1 MSLGIE
7 NVTSTWTGTQ
17 STSDGKSSD
26 TITVSTSGTNRVCV
40 LMIYSENNSGS
51 PPTVSTPPTSAHVT
65 WTRAIAAQPVQSGY
79 YGGGDK
85 VNMEVWVG
93 EAATQLSGEVIS
105 VSWSGTTDGA
115 GIIFMAISGAS
126 SVAPFLDPNVA
137 NPQSGNATSL
147 TLSTTNNDN
156 VLFQW
161 AIVGQSGANYAGSLA
176 AGFTQQIN
184 FDDHHPS
191 VWDIAVL
198 VGTDIV
204 TTPVTSDAI
213 ALSGTTYTPAYMV
226 FAITGDAAAPSGTW
240 ASTEAA
246 DTFAATAQLG
256 PRGTWASVEATDIM
270 DFVSKISGTWASTDT
285 PDVWTTPPFGAWHST
300 EPIDIFAAT
309 GLGPAPSTW
318 DPRTAS
324 SGVDLENMNLTATNT
339 LAYNNAV
346 GVRSTSLK
354 TTGTWY
360 TEFNTNPLTANNSG
374 VGIINASGTDAG
386 WGNTST
392 PGLNGAGIFVAGNGE
407 IWINGVQ
414 GSNWAGTAIT
424 AANIGVAIDLVH
436 NLIWFRTNGGLW
448 NGIAYADPTKPPGGL
463 AGGLDSNNGGY
474 DISAIVSG
482 GVYLWAELVGAYDQA
497 TMNAGA
503 TAFAYAAP
511 SGYTA
516 WNDVPVAASPLQIDG
531 YATSGLSEVSGDSYA
546 ALTSGTIT
554 LSTTQH
560 NDVIVLGIAMG
571 GYYNTSTVATV
582 TDTAGLTWHRRN
594 QRWLGGGT
602 KNFATNGSTS
612 VAAGLD
618 IEIWWAHAPNPL
630 VADVITITPAA
641 NVPRDGGAAVAA
653 VGSMSLI
660 AWGVSGANYAAPWD
674 THSQAGGYVDYGGGY
689 YTPAA
694 AQLYTKATN
703 CFLFGFHG
711 DTQADAG
718 SAWSPWTY
726 VANATGTEHDGNTSF
741 ASLIYQQVDE
751 PQEAVNVQT
760 GYVYSGSPYGSASS
774 MMFDSI
780 VAMGETGTTQEIVWF
795 WDSNNTPGGSSSGV
809 NGILQLSPSAPN
821 LSLNYSSSNFNL
833 MVLLQVMI
841 QSASGVGEVTSIG
854 ESQGLVS
861 SAGFERRS
869 RVVTATPNGTI
880 ATEIWWAWMPMYTA
894 QANNDQITIY
904 TSGTAPGDI
913 VSAQMWGLGG
923 TTGAFGLGDPFWDTN
938 TSLPAVNSNTSAEP
952 IPNVTD
958 ISTNS
963 RSTMLV
969 AWTGN
974 ITQPEL
980 GFTDP
985 FVSLVQ
991 DYPLTIAPTMNF
1003 ASGAPPANL
1012 GFEFMYSEGLAV
1024 SETAEFNLGPSPGEP
1039 VGWLMIGDAIPVGP
1053 PQPPSGAW
1061 ASVEHKDT
1069 FTHTGDYS
1077 DIGIVGPGGWVGFL
1091 PIPGVWAS
1099 TEHTDEFTGAPAQAP
1114 YDSIG
1119 WLGWVP
1125 AYATMAATETKD
1137 HMVLDGWLLGFG
1149 GITGQ
1154 MGAREA
1160 DDRFGATNYATVTG
1174 TWASVEAKD
1183 RMADN
1188 GYLIPLPGPPVS
1200 LRKRRLLIVT

>member
-7 NVTSTWTGTQ
+7 NVTSVEADNLGSPFQ
-17 STSDGKSSD
+17 Q
-26 TITVSTSGTNRVCV
+26 TITVNTGGTNRACV
-40 LMIYSENNSGS
+40 LMIYAENNTAS
-51 PPTVSTPPTSAHVT
+51 PPTVATAPTSAHVT
-65 WTRAIAAQPVQSGY
+65 WTQAIAKQPVNSGGS
-79 YGGGDK
+79 YGSGKPVD
-85 VNMEVWVG
+85 MEVWVG
-93 EAATQLSGEVIS
+93 WASAQLSSEV
-105 VSWSGTTDGA
+105 VTVEWSGAIDGG

-126 SVAPFLDPNVA
+126 SIAPFLDPNFA
-137 NPQSGNATSL
+137 NPQSGNTTSL

-156 VLFQW
+156 VLVQW
-161 AIVGQSGANYAGSLA
+161 AILGNAGGGAGGLASGFASQWTLN
-176 AGFTQQIN
+176 
-184 FDDHHPS
+184 DHNPS
-191 VWDIAVL
+191 DWDIQGVM
-198 VGTDIV
+198 GTEIV
-204 TTPVTSDAI
+204 TSPVTGDVL
-213 ALSGTTYTPAYMV
+213 ALSGLPGGTNPAYV
-226 FAITGDAAAPSGTW
+226 AFAITGDAPPAPSGTMGP
-240 ASTEAA
+240 TEAA

-309 GLGPAPSTW
+309 GLGPAPTTW
-318 DPRTAS
+318 DPATAS

-339 LAYNNAV
+339 LAYNNPV
-346 GVRSTSLK
+346 GVRSTTFK

-360 TEFNTNPLTANNSG
+360 TEFNANPLTANNSG

-386 WGNTST
+386 WGNTGT

-414 GSNWAGTAIT
+414 GTNWAGTAIT

-482 GVYLWAELVGAYDQA
+482 GVYLWAELVGAYDQV

-503 TAFAYAAP
+503 TAFAHAAP

-546 ALTSGTIT
+546 PLTSGTIT

-594 QRWLGGGT
+594 RRWLGGGI

-689 YTPAA
+689 FTPAA
-694 AQLYTKATN
+694 AQLYTNATN

-751 PQEAVNVQT
+751 PQVGCQCSNRIRLLRKPIRLGFVHDVRQHRRDGRDRHRARDCVVLGLQQHPWRRQLR
-760 GYVYSGSPYGSASS
+760 VSRR
-774 MMFDSI
+774 F
-780 VAMGETGTTQEIVWF
+780 GT
-795 WDSNNTPGGSSSGV
+795 
-809 NGILQLSPSAPN
+809 
-821 LSLNYSSSNFNL
+821 
-833 MVLLQVMI
+833 
-841 QSASGVGEVTSIG
+841 
-854 ESQGLVS
+854 
-861 SAGFERRS
+861 ERR
-869 RVVTATPNGTI
+869 
-880 ATEIWWAWMPMYTA
+880 
-894 QANNDQITIY
+894 
-904 TSGTAPGDI
+904 
-913 VSAQMWGLGG
+913 
-923 TTGAFGLGDPFWDTN
+923 
-938 TSLPAVNSNTSAEP
+938 
-952 IPNVTD
+952 
-958 ISTNS
+958 
-963 RSTMLV
+963 V
-969 AWTGN
+969 AKPR
-974 ITQPEL
+974 PEL
-980 GFTDP
+980 
-985 FVSLVQ
+985 
-991 DYPLTIAPTMNF
+991 
-1003 ASGAPPANL
+1003 
-1012 GFEFMYSEGLAV
+1012 
-1024 SETAEFNLGPSPGEP
+1024 
-1039 VGWLMIGDAIPVGP
+1039 
-1053 PQPPSGAW
+1053 
-1061 ASVEHKDT
+1061 
-1069 FTHTGDYS
+1069 
-1077 DIGIVGPGGWVGFL
+1077 
-1091 PIPGVWAS
+1091 
-1099 TEHTDEFTGAPAQAP
+1099 
-1114 YDSIG
+1114 
-1119 WLGWVP
+1119 
-1125 AYATMAATETKD
+1125 
-1137 HMVLDGWLLGFG
+1137 
-1149 GITGQ
+1149 
-1154 MGAREA
+1154 
-1160 DDRFGATNYATVTG
+1160 
-1174 TWASVEAKD
+1174 
-1183 RMADN
+1183 
-1188 GYLIPLPGPPVS
+1188 
-1200 LRKRRLLIVT
+1200 